1 MMKCW
6 ELLPEN
12 RPSFKELYENTS
24 KYIEHIAGYLE
35 MGFTPFAGMEFTMT
49 EEVQGSVDEIN
60 KEEEQEMASPVV
72 THDDPICGEKAAKDG
87 TFTNITD

>member
-1 MMKCW
+1 MMMKCW

-35 MGFTPFAGMEFTMT
+35 MGFNPFAGMEFTMT
-49 EEVQGSVDEIN
+49 EEVQASVDEIY
-60 KEEEQEMASPVV
+60 KEEEQGMASPVV
-72 THDDPICGEKAAKDG
+72 THDDPISEEKAAKDG
-87 TFTNITD
+87 TFTNE